1 MEWASLFGPSFSAN
15 ALIWKFSWR
24 WRTGVG
30 ASLARVQSLT
40 QLVLEARMGG
50 LPRWQG
56 IDKQPGLRPDSQVKS
71 NRLSH
76 TRDGYF
82 SDYQSKSTTLFNNV
96 ASQT

>member
-1 MEWASLFGPSFSAN
+1 M
-15 ALIWKFSWR
+15 
-24 WRTGVG
+24 G

-40 QLVLEARMGG
+40 QLVLEARLGG

-56 IDKQPGLRPDSQVKS
+56 IDKQPGLRPDSWVKL
-71 NRLSH
+71 NRLSN

-82 SDYQSKSTTLFNNV
+82 SDYQSKSTTLLIKV